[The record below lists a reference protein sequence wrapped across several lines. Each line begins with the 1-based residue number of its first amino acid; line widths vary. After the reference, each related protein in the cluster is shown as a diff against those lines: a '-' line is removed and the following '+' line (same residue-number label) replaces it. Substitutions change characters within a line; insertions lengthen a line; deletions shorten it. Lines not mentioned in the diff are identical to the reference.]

1 MEVRNIDNQPTDNT
15 LQKETKT
22 SVKSKSKANIFCGFS
37 LGLFLATVL
46 SATGIFLTYPLVN
59 DAKMNDIF
67 FLACASGV
75 AAYESSLVLAIVA
88 RINFSESKFA
98 KVLLWFHIS
107 VVIAF
112 SVALIGYCA
121 YCISHCGPIPG

>member
-1 MEVRNIDNQPTDNT
+1 MDNQTTDDT
-15 LQKETKT
+15 MQPGTEITDKGKP
-22 SVKSKSKANIFCGFS
+22 KANIFCGFS
-37 LGLFLATVL
+37 LGLFLAAVL
-46 SATGIFLTYPLVN
+46 SAAGIFLTYPLVN

-98 KVLLWFHIS
+98 KALLCFHIS

>member
-1 MEVRNIDNQPTDNT
+1 MDNQTTDDT
-15 LQKETKT
+15 MQPGTEITDIGKT
-22 SVKSKSKANIFCGFS
+22 KANIFCGFS
-37 LGLFLATVL
+37 LGLFLAAVL
-46 SATGIFLTYPLVN
+46 SAVGIFLTYPLVN

-88 RINFSESKFA
+88 RINYSESKFA